1 MSTVKRL
8 TGDYIIDTIGTTA
21 NVTVD
26 THTLKVL
33 GNLEVYGNSV
43 TITSANLSVT
53 DNFITLNEGE
63 TGAGVSLI
71 HSGFYIDR
79 GTLANVGIRWNESVD
94 RWQATENGSTW
105 SFILQSNVGGT
116 GITRVHDDTLPSLG
130 GNLNI
135 WNRSIYANV
144 ANVVVY
150 ANTVGSGQ
158 TGLFVN
164 TSVSTNRELITKT
177 KSIVYGL
184 IL

>member
-8 TGDYIIDTIGTTA
+8 TGDYTIDTIGATA
-21 NVTVD
+21 NVIVD
-26 THTLKVL
+26 SHTLKVL

-43 TITSANLSVT
+43 TITTANLAVT

-63 TGAGVSLI
+63 TGAGVTLGTA
-71 HSGFYIDR
+71 GFYIDR
-79 GTLANVGIRWNESVD
+79 GTAANVGVRWNETLD
-94 RWQATENGSTW
+94 KWQATENGTTW

-116 GITRVHDDTLPSLG
+116 GITRVHDDALPSLG

-150 ANTVGSGQ
+150 ANTVGTGQ
-158 TGLFVN
+158 TGLYVN
-164 TSVSTNRELITKT
+164 TAVSTNRELITKT
-177 KSIVYGL
+177 KSIIYGL